1 MGLAGVEVQ
10 RGTGPAVRVT
20 AGTPMRYA
28 AAVTADTP
36 PRRALGT
43 RLLEG
48 PRAAA
53 LVTLVALAVAAVA
66 LALPLLTVE
75 WLPFVDYPQHLGTIA
90 AIHGQGD
97 PAFARFFVVDYPR
110 SQYLLLYVLGDG
122 LASLLG
128 VEGAGRATAIL
139 SIASLPLSVAV
150 FLRAHGRPAMLGA
163 LAAPVAM
170 HAYVFWG
177 FLNYAAGMSL
187 GVFTLAMAA
196 RVLRAPGPG
205 TALAMA
211 LAALAT
217 FYAHAQLY
225 AWMGLACVV
234 QFAAMMPALGLRR
247 SLRGLAASALAA
259 LPSLAAVG
267 WWLRASDVL
276 ARGEAG
282 SRSGHAAQLA
292 AEGGGAAFVPALE
305 TVRGWLSHSFDVY
318 RDGAGIEIAIAF
330 FAVVLLAVS
339 WRGPAFSPPSSMGVP
354 AAERRGWVGRF
365 VEFWSPAGMDAAP
378 RSFAP
383 EAVLALT
390 FALYLFGPFSYR
402 MIEPIN
408 HRFLPLALALLPVL
422 GPRAMSPR
430 QRWGML
436 VPLCALSIFSAK
448 VHAAH
453 FTETDREMGDLAEA
467 LDHLNRGDRVMGLM
481 FDAQSSVV
489 PLPLYL
495 HAHQYF
501 QARVGGLACF
511 SFVEFPK
518 SPVQYAPGAAPP
530 PFPPRFEWTPER
542 YDHGV
547 WGDAFDA
554 WLVRHAPG
562 RPPPA
567 LFRRAAPGGGPTPT
581 PVYEGE
587 RWTVYAAV
595 REAR

>member
-1 MGLAGVEVQ
+1 
-10 RGTGPAVRVT
+10 
-20 AGTPMRYA
+20 
-28 AAVTADTP
+28 
-36 PRRALGT
+36 
-43 RLLEG
+43 
-48 PRAAA
+48 
-53 LVTLVALAVAAVA
+53 
-66 LALPLLTVE
+66 
-75 WLPFVDYPQHLGTIA
+75 
-90 AIHGQGD
+90 
-97 PAFARFFVVDYPR
+97 
-110 SQYLLLYVLGDG
+110 
-122 LASLLG
+122 
-128 VEGAGRATAIL
+128 
-139 SIASLPLSVAV
+139 
-150 FLRAHGRPAMLGA
+150 
-163 LAAPVAM
+163 
-170 HAYVFWG
+170 
-177 FLNYAAGMSL
+177 
-187 GVFTLAMAA
+187 
-196 RVLRAPGPG
+196 
-205 TALAMA
+205 
-211 LAALAT
+211 
-217 FYAHAQLY
+217 
-225 AWMGLACVV
+225 
-234 QFAAMMPALGLRR
+234 
-247 SLRGLAASALAA
+247 
-259 LPSLAAVG
+259 
-267 WWLRASDVL
+267 
-276 ARGEAG
+276 
-282 SRSGHAAQLA
+282 
-292 AEGGGAAFVPALE
+292 
-305 TVRGWLSHSFDVY
+305 
-318 RDGAGIEIAIAF
+318 
-330 FAVVLLAVS
+330 
-339 WRGPAFSPPSSMGVP
+339 
-354 AAERRGWVGRF
+354 
-365 VEFWSPAGMDAAP
+365 MDAAP

-436 VPLCALSIFSAK
+436 VPLCALSIFTAK

-453 FTETDREMGDLAEA
+453 FTETDREMGDLATA
-467 LDHLNRGDRVMGLM
+467 LDHLHRGDRVMGLM

-530 PFPPRFEWTPER
+530 PFPPRFEWTPEH

-567 LFRRAAPGGGPTPT
+567 LFRRPAPGGGPMPAA
-581 PVYEGE
+581 VYEGE